1 MRRGGQGAA
10 KKVSR
15 PLRRLQALAG
25 GPMGGPGRL
34 RLIASWR
41 LWLTM
46 GGSGKGPPFVI
57 GVADTIRLRVNG
69 QIQYIDEVHWHS
81 SEKRVATVEWVD
93 FTQAEVVGKRAG
105 VTTISVN
112 VSGQRDGVTVTP

>member
-1 MRRGGQGAA
+1 MLPEARHKAPPSAWNAKDVSKMRRGGQGAA

-46 GGSGKGPPFVI
+46 GGSGKGPPF
-57 GVADTIRLRVNG
+57 GAWNKCTDRWLGTKYLRS
-69 QIQYIDEVHWHS
+69 ILS
-81 SEKRVATVEWVD
+81 
-93 FTQAEVVGKRAG
+93 
-105 VTTISVN
+105 VTTLSACTSDRKSV
-112 VSGQRDGVTVTP
+112 V